1 MVQVPQKLKPE
12 RKRQCLLRTSVLACP
27 AALVLL
33 ILLLA
38 EHQKPMLVTMGT
50 QTQTERRAG
59 RGMTSYLSFLED
71 VLQPRWTEAMV
82 VSRRNWTVA
91 VSTMIQTSTPVTPQ
105 EVHKVHY
112 LQRRGQNRTLELF
125 PDTYGSFQSLTNR
138 VLRFSCCG
146 PPTLPSEMG
155 PPAAD
160 ESGFKSNDGLR
171 HWTDREA
178 SCSAAHWSRTQ
189 NLRTSHARPSF
200 QHFLQE
206 TNVQVG

>member
-1 MVQVPQKLKPE
+1 
-12 RKRQCLLRTSVLACP
+12 
-27 AALVLL
+27 
-33 ILLLA
+33 
-38 EHQKPMLVTMGT
+38 MLVTIGT

-59 RGMTSYLSFLED
+59 RGMTSYLCFLED
-71 VLQPRWTEAMV
+71 VLQPRWTEVMA

-91 VSTMIQTSTPVTPQ
+91 VSAMIRTSTPVTPQ

-112 LQRRGQNRTLELF
+112 LQRRGTTPGSGSA
-125 PDTYGSFQSLTNR
+125 PDTDGSLQNLTDR

-160 ESGFKSNDGLR
+160 ESGSKSNDGLR
-171 HWTDREA
+171 QWTDRAA

-189 NLRTSHARPSF
+189 NLRTSQPLPSF
-200 QHFLQE
+200 QHLLQE

>member
-1 MVQVPQKLKPE
+1 MPSCWRIFYYFHSEEEGKKMVQVPQKLKPE
-12 RKRQCLLRTSVLACP
+12 RKRQCLLRTSVLAFP

-33 ILLLA
+33 ILLFA

-112 LQRRGQNRTLELF
+112 LQRRGTTPGSGSD
-125 PDTYGSFQSLTNR
+125 PDTYGSFHR
-138 VLRFSCCG
+138 
-146 PPTLPSEMG
+146 
-155 PPAAD
+155 A
-160 ESGFKSNDGLR
+160 
-171 HWTDREA
+171 
-178 SCSAAHWSRTQ
+178 
-189 NLRTSHARPSF
+189 
-200 QHFLQE
+200 
-206 TNVQVG
+206 